1 MVDKKKENLQ
11 KGEFIDLDDSDFKKK
26 TGFLKIL
33 LKYVVIFIIF
43 FSLGF
48 LAYMPLKENLY
59 NKFYE
64 TEKLQKEEV
73 KIDQEKFKDEYLLR
87 LEKMTDNFSEKLK
100 FYEEKINNLE
110 SKNKDL
116 SIQLDEVSQ
125 SFDNFQQFNPND
137 SYLLDYKKNKVLINF
152 LILQEN
158 FNNRKNFGNE
168 IGILT
173 SLFLRD
179 YEVTSMLNFFKAL
192 DIENLDTKEN
202 LLQKVNKS
210 LLAYEN
216 DIDDLFTKIEN
227 RTYTDTSNIFS
238 SKEEFINYA
247 KDVLNS
253 TFKVTKFNK
262 NEKSEYNENFD
273 PLKKTLLLVK
283 ESLLV
288 NDIDQAIKV
297 LEESNIDD
305 VNIKSWLVEA
315 KTLAEANNNFY
326 KFKIKI
332 LNLMEQ

>member
-1 MVDKKKENLQ
+1 
-11 KGEFIDLDDSDFKKK
+11 
-26 TGFLKIL
+26 
-33 LKYVVIFIIF
+33 
-43 FSLGF
+43 
-48 LAYMPLKENLY
+48 MPLKENLY

>member
-1 MVDKKKENLQ
+1 MIL
-11 KGEFIDLDDSDFKKK
+11 KKK
-26 TGFLKIL
+26 TGFFKIF
-33 LKYVVIFIIF
+33 LKYLVVFIIF

-48 LAYMPLKENLY
+48 LAHKLLKENLNY
-59 NKFYE
+59 KFYE
-64 TEKLQKEEV
+64 TEKLQKESV
-73 KIDQEKFKDEYLLR
+73 KINQEKLKDEYLLK
-87 LEKMTDNFSEKLK
+87 LEKMTNNYSEKLNV
-100 FYEEKINNLE
+100 YEEKINNLE

-116 SIQLDEVSQ
+116 SIRLDDVSQ
-125 SFDNFQQFNPND
+125 SFENFQQFNPND
-137 SYLLDYKKNKVLINF
+137 SYLIDYKKNKVLINF

-168 IGILT
+168 IEILT
-173 SLFLRD
+173 GLFLRD
-179 YEVTSMLNFFKAL
+179 YEITGFLNFFRAL
-192 DIENLDTKEN
+192 DIENLDTREN
-202 LLQKVNKS
+202 LVQKINKN
-210 LLAYEN
+210 LLVYEN

-262 NEKSEYNENFD
+262 NEKFEDNENFD

-297 LEESNIDD
+297 LEESNIDN